1 MGVQPLLDAVIR
13 FLPSPLEAPAMV
25 GEHAKTQEK
34 SEVHPSTTTAPIGL
48 VFKIQTDREA
58 GNLCY
63 IRMYS
68 GSLKKNSAVYNIDK
82 RKKERVN
89 RLLRMHANRYEQIDT
104 LSAGEIAVVVGFK
117 FSQTGDTI
125 GSEAHQ
131 IILERM
137 SFPIPVI
144 SVAIEP
150 KTLSDR
156 DKLKSVLELLRLED
170 PTFTVNDDE
179 ETGQL
184 IISGMGELHIDVL
197 VTRILN
203 DYKVEAHIGK
213 PQVTYRESIT
223 KTATH
228 QEKYHRL
235 LAGKEH
241 AADITLRVGPLER
254 GSGNSFTSEV
264 GKDVLPQTF
273 VDAVERG
280 VKGGLSSGIM
290 YGYPLF
296 DVGVTL
302 IDAVFTQNASS
313 EIAFEA
319 AGSMGL
325 DNACRKAT
333 PILLEPV
340 MHVDVM
346 TPKDFVGEVL
356 NRLTSRSGVIVNL
369 ESRPTVEHIRAEI
382 PLSQMFGYSTALR
395 SMTQGRAT
403 FAMEFSHFKEK
414 EGGL

>member
-1 MGVQPLLDAVIR
+1 M
-13 FLPSPLEAPAMV
+13 
-25 GEHAKTQEK
+25 
-34 SEVHPSTTTAPIGL
+34 
-48 VFKIQTDREA
+48 
-58 GNLCY
+58 
-63 IRMYS
+63 
-68 GSLKKNSAVYNIDK
+68 
-82 RKKERVN
+82 
-89 RLLRMHANRYEQIDT
+89 
-104 LSAGEIAVVVGFK
+104 
-117 FSQTGDTI
+117 
-125 GSEAHQ
+125 
-131 IILERM
+131 
-137 SFPIPVI
+137 
-144 SVAIEP
+144 
-150 KTLSDR
+150 
-156 DKLKSVLELLRLED
+156 
-170 PTFTVNDDE
+170 
-179 ETGQL
+179 
-184 IISGMGELHIDVL
+184 
-197 VTRILN
+197 
-203 DYKVEAHIGK
+203 
-213 PQVTYRESIT
+213 
-223 KTATH
+223 
-228 QEKYHRL
+228 
-235 LAGKEH
+235 
-241 AADITLRVGPLER
+241 
-254 GSGNSFTSEV
+254 
-264 GKDVLPQTF
+264 LPQTF